1 MIFTELKHPF
11 TSVRDELKQEEET
24 LRSCDSQG
32 ASQAFIRFWESDQYC
47 VVLGRSNKS
56 ETEVNLSAC
65 ETDNIPIIQRC
76 SGGGTVLQG
85 PGCLNYSFI
94 VTISSHSDLKQID
107 STNCHIMKLVKN
119 CLLPLQNNIS
129 IKGITDLAIGDRKFS
144 GNAQRRLRY
153 AILFHGTILYN
164 FNLEKIEKYLAFPSK
179 TPDYRVNRSHLDFV
193 MNFPFSLTDI
203 KQCFETKLIPNS

>member
-1 MIFTELKHPF
+1 MIFTELSHPF
-11 TSVRDELKQEEET
+11 TSVKDELKQEEEI
-24 LRSCDSQG
+24 LRSCDKQDVSK
-32 ASQAFIRFWESDQYC
+32 ALIRFWESDKYC

-56 ETEVNLSAC
+56 ETEVNVGAC
-65 ETDNIPIIQRC
+65 QSDNIPIIQRC

-94 VTISSHSDLKQID
+94 ITISSHSDLKQID

-119 CLLPLQNNIS
+119 SLLPLHSNIS

-153 AILFHGTILYN
+153 SILFHGTILYN
-164 FNLEKIEKYLAFPSK
+164 FDLEKIERYLAFPSK
-179 TPDYRVNRSHLDFV
+179 TPDYRINRSHLDFV
-193 MNFPFSLTDI
+193 MNFPFSLTEI
-203 KQCFETKLIPNS
+203 KQNFSKKLTPLN